1 MKKKIISILLVTLV
15 FLNAMPTLA
24 FAKGT
29 ADEWDGTI
37 ATEFAGGSGT
47 ESDPYQIATGA
58 QLAFLSQEINSFTDD
73 NIDYRTSYFVLA
85 NDINLND
92 FPWTPIGH
100 TIDNLN
106 SQQYFAGD
114 FDGNNHTISGMKI
127 SLSSP
132 AAATLTGLFGV
143 SEANIHD
150 LNVSGNIDITGNV
163 QINYVAGICGYLAGD
178 IDNCTS
184 NVNITLTGD
193 TNTCFIGGIA
203 GCLDVGF
210 TISNCINKGNIS
222 IPNTT
227 AFPRAGG
234 VVGCM
239 DNNTTVA
246 SCKNEGNVTVKMG
259 MVGGIVGEMI
269 TSGNPGTV
277 TVKNSYNIGDVQ
289 MTGAA
294 SDSCV
299 GGIVGGMHA
308 LCYAAPSDAGA
319 VLENCF
325 STGIVS
331 MVFVSGTGTCG
342 PVYGDTKL
350 ETEGTSTTTNCYY
363 LNEAADHATN
373 QNGTQITEGDLHDV
387 DFLNNISGG
396 VEDIWTQ
403 SNTDAVVLKNEIAD
417 YTAVSAAIG
426 EIPDDLTVYTDETVH
441 AVTDAVNAVVYNRL
455 KSEQS
460 IVDGYAEALK
470 NAVAALQ
477 YKNADYSKV
486 DEAIAKIP
494 ADLSI
499 YTDATVKALNDAKNA
514 VVRDKNITEQA
525 MVDGY
530 AAAIEHAISNLS
542 KKPSDA
548 STNANSP
555 KTGDNS
561 NIALWTLLL
570 CVSGTTLTGTTVY
583 GRKKEQVK

>member
-277 TVKNSYNIGDVQ
+277 TVKKQ
-289 MTGAA
+289 
-294 SDSCV
+294 
-299 GGIVGGMHA
+299 
-308 LCYAAPSDAGA
+308 L
-319 VLENCF
+319 
-325 STGIVS
+325 
-331 MVFVSGTGTCG
+331 
-342 PVYGDTKL
+342 
-350 ETEGTSTTTNCYY
+350 
-363 LNEAADHATN
+363 
-373 QNGTQITEGDLHDV
+373 
-387 DFLNNISGG
+387 
-396 VEDIWTQ
+396 
-403 SNTDAVVLKNEIAD
+403 
-417 YTAVSAAIG
+417 
-426 EIPDDLTVYTDETVH
+426 
-441 AVTDAVNAVVYNRL
+441 
-455 KSEQS
+455 
-460 IVDGYAEALK
+460 
-470 NAVAALQ
+470 
-477 YKNADYSKV
+477 
-486 DEAIAKIP
+486 
-494 ADLSI
+494 
-499 YTDATVKALNDAKNA
+499 
-514 VVRDKNITEQA
+514 
-525 MVDGY
+525 
-530 AAAIEHAISNLS
+530 
-542 KKPSDA
+542 
-548 STNANSP
+548 
-555 KTGDNS
+555 
-561 NIALWTLLL
+561 
-570 CVSGTTLTGTTVY
+570 
-583 GRKKEQVK
+583 